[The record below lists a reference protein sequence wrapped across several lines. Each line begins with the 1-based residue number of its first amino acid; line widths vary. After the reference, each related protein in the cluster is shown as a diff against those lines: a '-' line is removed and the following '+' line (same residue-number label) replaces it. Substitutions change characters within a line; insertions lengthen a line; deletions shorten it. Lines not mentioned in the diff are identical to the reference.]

1 MRKNSKENIKSLTV
15 QSSRIFDNP
24 RRPWEDI
31 CYALG
36 GLEPIISKFA
46 RLKYAG
52 EQRHYND
59 VLQHVY
65 YEIMKMGKV
74 QGWKHR
80 PRFMTSTDK
89 FMDVRGFFALRL
101 AELALQEA
109 AGEHR
114 CKRCHG
120 RGIIHTGYK
129 NIDCWNCEG
138 TGEQKMSDKYRAKF
152 MGISGRSWRALWRYR
167 FRQHILGIFDVFE
180 FEINK
185 ELARRL

>member
-24 RRPWEDI
+24 RRPWEDV

-36 GLEPIISKFA
+36 GLEPIVSKFA
-46 RLKYAG
+46 RFKYAG
-52 EQRHYND
+52 EERHHSD
-59 VLQHVY
+59 VLQHIY
-65 YEIMKMGKV
+65 HEIMKMGKV

-80 PRFMTSTDK
+80 PPCYRGANL
-89 FMDVRGFFALRL
+89 DVRGWFALRL

-138 TGEQKMSDKYRAKF
+138 SGEQKMSDKYRAKF
-152 MGISGRSWRALWRYR
+152 MGMSGQAWRMAWRYR

-180 FEINK
+180 FEIAKALHN
-185 ELARRL
+185 RL